1 MKRLFTLILISLL
14 VALVFSQ
21 VKNVIYFIGDGMG
34 LSQVYLTSML
44 EGRPLSLMKTPYIGL
59 VKTHSANSWVTDSAA
74 AGTALASGFKT
85 NNGMINIL
93 PDGTVVPTIFEV
105 AKTYGVRTG
114 IVVTCRVTHATPAAF
129 YAHVKSRD
137 EENEIAR
144 QLVENETVDVVM
156 GGGWANFLPK
166 DLGGK
171 RDDNLNL
178 IELAKEKG
186 YIYVKTREELSKISA
201 DSDKILALFAPSHL
215 DPASSRKEQPMLYE
229 MVEKVLEILSKDD
242 EPFFLMVE
250 GSQIDWEA
258 HDNDI
263 YGVWKEVKEF
273 DKAVQVALD
282 FALKRGDTLVIVT
295 ADHETGGL
303 GLSSG
308 DYRVDV
314 DKIRN
319 FKKTTDWIMANYSP
333 KDREKF
339 KKAIEEY
346 FGLTLSDEDL
356 NRISMSKNPKIE
368 LGRILGEKVSVGWT
382 TTTHS
387 GTPVPIFAFGPGA
400 ENFTGFL
407 DNTEIPRII
416 MKLTGYS
423 LQYPLLKEPVTK

>member
-21 VKNVIYFIGDGMG
+21 VKNVIYLIGDGMG

-129 YAHVKSRD
+129 YAHVKSRN

-263 YGVWKEVKEF
+263 YGVWKEVVEF
-273 DKAVQVALD
+273 DKAVQE
-282 FALKRGDTLVIVT
+282 I
-295 ADHETGGL
+295 
-303 GLSSG
+303 
-308 DYRVDV
+308 
-314 DKIRN
+314 
-319 FKKTTDWIMANYSP
+319 
-333 KDREKF
+333 
-339 KKAIEEY
+339 
-346 FGLTLSDEDL
+346 
-356 NRISMSKNPKIE
+356 
-368 LGRILGEKVSVGWT
+368 GRAHV
-382 TTTHS
+382 
-387 GTPVPIFAFGPGA
+387 
-400 ENFTGFL
+400 
-407 DNTEIPRII
+407 
-416 MKLTGYS
+416 
-423 LQYPLLKEPVTK
+423 